1 MKMFRYACIASL
13 LLVGINGSA
22 QQQVA
27 ITIDDLPCSN
37 CADDP
42 TILSTNKKIL
52 DILNRYNIESVGFVN
67 EGKCYRNEKPD
78 SSLTMVLEDWLRRG
92 QELGNHT
99 YSHISIGNVTV
110 QEYEADLLKGEVL
123 MRPMI
128 SKYNGRLKYFRH
140 TQLRTGPTKEYKEQ
154 LEAVLYKHGY
164 TTAPVTIDNDEYI
177 YAYCYTQAKRRGD
190 TTLMRM
196 VAYDYLDYMRTII
209 RHMEK
214 LSDDF
219 LGEKIP
225 HILLI
230 HANELNAEYLDDLL
244 EVFIDRSYTFITLDK
259 ALEHPV
265 YRRKAAQTNF
275 GFSWL
280 YRWQLAEGQK
290 ITYAPDL
297 SSWVQELFDK
307 YADQQDV
314 DKRHSY
320 IGDQKDLEIIFRNIR
335 KFSASYKS
343 GDVESLVNCYTE
355 DAKLFAHRMD
365 IVANSGEISQFWKM
379 PEDMKVLHHLVTP
392 VEIVVSGD
400 TAYDWGYYEG
410 ETQSGDGKIVPWSG
424 KYVIVWKKVGGDWK
438 IYLDSWNRL

>member
-1 MKMFRYACIASL
+1 MFRNLWIASL
-13 LLVGINGSA
+13 LLFGISSYA
-22 QQQVA
+22 QQEVA

-37 CADDP
+37 CVDDP

-52 DILNRYNIESVGFVN
+52 DILLRYGIESVGFVN

-78 SSLTMVLEDWLRRG
+78 SSLTRVLEDWLKSG

-99 YSHISIGNVTV
+99 YSHINIGNVSV
-110 QEYEADLLKGEVL
+110 EEYEADLLKGEVL

-128 SKYNGRLKYFRH
+128 SKYNQRLKYFRH

-154 LEAVLYKHGY
+154 LEAVLTKHGY
-164 TTAPVTIDNDEYI
+164 ITAPVTIDNDEYI
-177 YAYCYTQAKRRGD
+177 YAYCYTQAKRKGD

-196 VAYDYLDYMRTII
+196 VAYDYLDYMRSII
-209 RHMEK
+209 KHMEK
-214 LSDDF
+214 VSNDF

-230 HANELNAEYLDDLL
+230 HANELNADYLDDLL
-244 EVFIDRSYTFITLDK
+244 EVFIERSYTFISLDK

-265 YRRKAAQTNF
+265 YKRKAAQSNF

-280 YRWQLAEGQK
+280 YRWQLADGQK

-297 SSWVQELFDK
+297 SPWVQELFDK
-307 YADQQDV
+307 YVDQQEV
-314 DKRHSY
+314 GKKHSY
-320 IGDQKDLEIIFRNIR
+320 IGDQKDLDIIFRNIR

-343 GDVESLVNCYTE
+343 GDVTSLVKCYTE

-379 PEDMKVLHHLVTP
+379 PEGTKVLHHLVTP
-392 VEIVVSGD
+392 VEIVVKGD

-410 ETQSGDGKIVPWSG
+410 ETQSAEGKIVPWSG
-424 KYVIVWKKVGGDWK
+424 KYVIVWKKVSEDWK
-438 IYLDSWNRL
+438 IYLDSWSRL